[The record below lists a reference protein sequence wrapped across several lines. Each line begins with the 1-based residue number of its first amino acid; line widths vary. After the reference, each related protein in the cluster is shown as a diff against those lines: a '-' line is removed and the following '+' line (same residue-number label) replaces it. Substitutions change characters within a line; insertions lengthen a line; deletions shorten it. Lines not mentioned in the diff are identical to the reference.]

1 MIRAFI
7 SHKSEDSQVAEEIG
21 SYLREKGIDV
31 WLDTWRI
38 GYADSIVQSVNRGL
52 ESSDVMVVLL
62 SQKSIESR
70 WVEKEWNAKFSDELR
85 TGKNIVI
92 PVCIELPE
100 NLRIP
105 ALLRDKKY
113 ISILPN
119 NWKNGLLR
127 LAATILKASMP
138 VGVDLPRVFLLGYY
152 AIQLASLSVLHKNT
166 ANYATMK
173 RELERMISDL
183 GLRNLGCWETNYSLQ
198 SLELFLDGV
207 KPFGAL
213 AEAAYMLGYSDMSL
227 IYTIE
232 RDDLSDQARQE
243 VLGKLL
249 DQIEESLTLLSLH
262 QWFVDYKRVVN
273 DVLNGE
279 TAQRARSRIEGFRPN
294 LFKDL
299 KLCGAR

>member
-1 MIRAFI
+1 M
-7 SHKSEDSQVAEEIG
+7 SYKSEDSQVAEEIG

-52 ESSDVMVVLL
+52 ESSAVMVVLL

-113 ISILPN
+113 IAILPN
-119 NWKNGLLR
+119 NWKDGLLR
-127 LAATILKASMP
+127 LAATILKAAMP
-138 VGVDLPRVFLLGYY
+138 IGVDLCRVFLLGYY
-152 AIQLASLSVLHKNT
+152 TIQVASLSVLYKNT
-166 ANYATMK
+166 ANYATVK
-173 RELERMISDL
+173 RELERLISDL
-183 GLRNLGCWETNYSLQ
+183 GLRNLGCWETNYSIQ
-198 SLELFLDGV
+198 SLGLFLDGV

-213 AEAAYMLGYSDMSL
+213 AEASYTLGCSDMSL
-227 IYTIE
+227 VNTLE
-232 RDDLSDQARQE
+232 RDDLSDQVRQAL
-243 VLGKLL
+243 LGKLL
-249 DQIEESLTLLSLH
+249 DQIEEDLTLLSLH
-262 QWFVDYKRVVN
+262 QWLVDYRRVVN

-279 TAQRARSRIEGFRPN
+279 TAHRAKSRIEGFRQN
-294 LFKDL
+294 LLKDL
-299 KLCGAR
+299 KLCGVR